1 MGKNKVKYN
10 LKNVHIAVKKA
21 SGTYETPFELP
32 GAVNMSLSPQ
42 GGLEPFYAD
51 GIKYSV
57 SSTNNGYEG
66 DLEIALV
73 TDEFRTQIF
82 KEYTDNNK
90 VMFEDADAPTVE
102 FALGC
107 QIDGDA
113 KETMFWFYGCT
124 ATRPNVDAQTN
135 EDKKTPQTDKLTISV
150 AGDDFN
156 VSGKKKRLVR
166 AKSTEETTTSLETWF
181 ENVVSPVEAA

>member
-1 MGKNKVKYN
+1 MEMQ
-10 LKNVHIAVKKA
+10 KKQC
-21 SGTYETPFELP
+21 SG
-32 GAVNMSLSPQ
+32 
-42 GGLEPFYAD
+42 
-51 GIKYSV
+51 
-57 SSTNNGYEG
+57 
-66 DLEIALV
+66 
-73 TDEFRTQIF
+73 
-82 KEYTDNNK
+82 
-90 VMFEDADAPTVE
+90 
-102 FALGC
+102 
-107 QIDGDA
+107 
-113 KETMFWFYGCT
+113 YGCT